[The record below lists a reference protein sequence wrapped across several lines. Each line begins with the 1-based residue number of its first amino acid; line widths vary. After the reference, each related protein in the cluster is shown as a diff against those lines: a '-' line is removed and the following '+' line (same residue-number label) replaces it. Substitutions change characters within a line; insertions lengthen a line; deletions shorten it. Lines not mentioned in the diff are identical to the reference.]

1 MILIDS
7 LSYSSKLRYKNPEEK
22 VAFAMLSLVICV
34 VSRSVLAALMILA
47 VNSYLIVQ
55 KGGIPFLHYLKY
67 LSVPLAFLTLSTLT
81 IFINVS
87 KAPLDGYAVP
97 VGGYYLTSSMEG
109 LGRGG
114 SLMITAL
121 SAVSCLYFLSMNTPV
136 TEICEVLKRMHCP
149 MTFVELM
156 LLTYRF
162 IFILAE
168 VAGAVLTAQK
178 ARLGNRDLRTSAESF
193 GKMISILFVRAL
205 KKSAHLY
212 DAMEA
217 RCYDGEL
224 RMLREGTPCVRREV
238 IWIACYEMLLLGVA
252 IWGF

>member
-22 VAFAMLSLVICV
+22 LAFAAASLLICV
-34 VSRSVLAALMILA
+34 VSRSVMAALMILT
-47 VNSYLIVQ
+47 VNSYLIVRR
-55 KGGIPFLHYLKY
+55 GRIPFLFYFRYL
-67 LSVPLAFLTLSTLT
+67 LVPLVFLTLSTFT
-81 IFINVS
+81 ILINVS
-87 KAPLDGYAVP
+87 KVPLNGYAIP
-97 VGGYYLTSSMEG
+97 IGAYYLTGSMEG

-136 TEICEVLKRMHCP
+136 TEICEVLKRLHCP
-149 MTFVELM
+149 MIFIELM

-168 VAGAVLTAQK
+168 VADAVLTAQK
-178 ARLGNRDLRTSAESF
+178 CRLGNRNLRTSADSF

-238 IWIACYEMLLLGVA
+238 IGIVCYEMLLLGVA
-252 IWGF
+252 VWGF

>member
-22 VAFAMLSLVICV
+22 FAFAAASLLICV
-34 VSRSVLAALMILA
+34 VSRSVLAALVILT
-47 VNSYLIVQ
+47 VNSYLIVRR
-55 KGGIPFLHYLKY
+55 GRIPCLFYFGY
-67 LSVPLAFLTLSTLT
+67 LSVPLVFLALSTFT
-81 IFINVS
+81 ILINVS
-87 KAPLDGYAVP
+87 KVPLNGYAIP
-97 VGGYYLTSSMEG
+97 IGAYYLTSSMEG
-109 LGRGG
+109 LIRGG
-114 SLMITAL
+114 GLMITAL

-136 TEICEVLKRMHCP
+136 TEICEVLKRLHCP
-149 MTFVELM
+149 MIFIELM

-178 ARLGNRDLRTSAESF
+178 CRLGNRDLRTSADSF

-217 RCYDGEL
+217 RCYDGDL
-224 RMLREGTPCVRREV
+224 RMLREGAPCVRREV
-238 IWIACYEMLLLGVA
+238 IGIVCYEMFLLAVA